1 MINRITIKNAKLDVE
16 SIRYRV
22 SSNFSEDAIK
32 KTQEILENVRSCGD
46 DAIKRYTSVFD
57 KVDLDLFQV
66 SNEEIEEAYNCI
78 SDDHIKTI
86 KLIRDRLVRNET
98 ILLDHLKKISS
109 LYIKNENI
117 QRIIQPIPSVGCY
130 VPGGSARYPS
140 TLIMCVTPAK
150 LAGVK
155 RIVAI
160 TPTKLNG
167 KIDPLTLV
175 SADICGVNEIYKIG
189 GAQGIAGLAFGTDS
203 IKRVDKIVGP
213 GGMYVTIAKLLV

>member
-32 KTQEILENVRSCGD
+32 KTQEILENVRNCGD

-57 KVDLDLFQV
+57 KVELDSFQV

-86 KLIRDRLVRNET
+86 KLIRDRLVRNEI

-130 VPGGSARYPS
+130 VPGGSARYPVHS
-140 TLIMCVTPAK
+140 
-150 LAGVK
+150 
-155 RIVAI
+155 
-160 TPTKLNG
+160 
-167 KIDPLTLV
+167 
-175 SADICGVNEIYKIG
+175 
-189 GAQGIAGLAFGTDS
+189 
-203 IKRVDKIVGP
+203 
-213 GGMYVTIAKLLV
+213 

>member
-32 KTQEILENVRSCGD
+32 KTQEILENVRNCGD

-57 KVDLDLFQV
+57 KVELDSFQV

-86 KLIRDRLVRNET
+86 KLIRDRLARNET

-130 VPGGSARYPS
+130 VPGEYARYPS

-167 KIDPLTLV
+167 KIESPYV
-175 SADICGVNEIYKIG
+175 S
-189 GAQGIAGLAFGTDS
+189 FS
-203 IKRVDKIVGP
+203 
-213 GGMYVTIAKLLV
+213 